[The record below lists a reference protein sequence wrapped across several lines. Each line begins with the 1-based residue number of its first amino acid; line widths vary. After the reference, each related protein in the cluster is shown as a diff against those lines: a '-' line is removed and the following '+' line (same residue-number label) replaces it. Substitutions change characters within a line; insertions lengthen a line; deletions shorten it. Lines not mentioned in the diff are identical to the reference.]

1 MSKTTI
7 SYQKVI
13 ACTFFTMLLLFSIS
27 VKSQS
32 KVFVSK
38 DKNLNSN
45 QKIDCY
51 YAYGAS
57 EDELSSIIEDRLYE
71 RGITSS
77 KPSSHASS
85 LQKGYGVIIQSTY
98 TSESGKVLIAHGV
111 ALGCK
116 NFEDAK
122 RKALDDLQ
130 RSYPDWKPVAKFEV
144 VAKFED
150 K

>member
-1 MSKTTI
+1 MSKITTL
-7 SYQKVI
+7 YQKAI
-13 ACTFFTMLLLFSIS
+13 AYTFFIMLLLFSFS

-38 DKNLNSN
+38 DKNSSGN
-45 QKIDCY
+45 QKMDYY

-57 EDELSSIIEDRLYE
+57 EDELASIMEDRLYE
-71 RGITSS
+71 RGITSP
-77 KPSSHASS
+77 KPSSHASTS
-85 LQKGYGVIIQSTY
+85 QKGHGIIIQSTY

-116 NFEDAK
+116 SFEDAK
-122 RKALDDLQ
+122 QKALDDLQ
-130 RSYPDWKPVAKFEV
+130 KSNPEWKPMAKFEV